1 MLTKSLLFL
10 LNTLWH
16 LLSVQELGSSLQK
29 ATKKNW
35 NSTGKKQTK
44 PETLWGQDKKT
55 EIEKPSTSSKKCM
68 HYMQN
73 LETELGKTP
82 KSRGISQ
89 SPIVQGESARA
100 AFREEDNYILFH
112 NVLSEQLQK
121 QIEKFLEQQH
131 ENRIPVSAGCVCFA
145 LKDSWKTQ
153 LCFRSMW
160 LESKTWRFCC
170 WEVHAI
176 SHVEKSRHRVVCVLR
191 SPERMTWWRCSRL
204 VPPVWSG

>member
-1 MLTKSLLFL
+1 M
-10 LNTLWH
+10 
-16 LLSVQELGSSLQK
+16 QELESSLQRNCKRIEIQREK
-29 ATKKNW
+29 ANQARDTV
-35 NSTGKKQTK
+35 
-44 PETLWGQDKKT
+44 GQDKKT

-100 AFREEDNYILFH
+100 AFREERDNCILFH

-121 QIEKFLEQQH
+121 QIEKFLEQQQH

-145 LKDSWKTQ
+145 VKDPWKTQ

-160 LESKTWRFCC
+160 LESKT
-170 WEVHAI
+170 
-176 SHVEKSRHRVVCVLR
+176 
-191 SPERMTWWRCSRL
+191 
-204 VPPVWSG
+204 